1 VPSEKVLVMP
11 SSDRKP
17 LRSDENPP
25 YPEFAVELVRE
36 FTKTIS
42 VEISPI
48 RADVAVMKHSMDD
61 LKSQTKTHG
70 EKLEEIIGI
79 RHTVNS
85 LETASKEQGG
95 KIKTIE
101 GHTDR
106 VKGIVWAVG
115 AGLAIL
121 SGVSIIL
128 ELVWHFH

>member
-1 VPSEKVLVMP
+1 MQSEKVLIMP
-11 SSDRKP
+11 NRLRQDEKP
-17 LRSDENPP
+17 A
-25 YPEFAVELVRE
+25 YPEFAVEMVRE
-36 FTKTIS
+36 FTKAIS
-42 VEISPI
+42 AEISPM
-48 RADVAVMKHSMDD
+48 RADVGVMKQTIDD

-79 RHTVNS
+79 RHIVNS

-121 SGVSIIL
+121 SGLSIIL